1 MEEDGSALEPCS
13 YAYAVVLKSCIIGGE
28 PYMGKAVHCHALKR
42 GKRLDLFCR
51 NILLDLYVKLGLLV
65 CANMLF
71 EEMPDRNMVSFV
83 SLIQGHMKC
92 GNYADASK
100 LFFGLYREG
109 TSLIESYS
117 LCGLVDDARGVFEAI
132 KGRDI
137 VVWTGM
143 VSCYSENEFADEAL
157 LLFSEMMQSGFLP
170 NNYTLS
176 SLLKASVSLSSLKL
190 GKSIHGCAIK
200 CFYESDDYVGGAL
213 LDMYA
218 KCGDIEDARLVFNK
232 VSDCGVILWSFMI
245 ARYAQSDRNSEALDL
260 FQRMTKSSIVPNEYS
275 FSSILQACANINNLS
290 LGEQVHGHVI
300 KLGLESEIFV
310 ANALMDVYAKCS
322 DLDALTKI
330 FSMLCLK
337 NDVSWNTMIVG
348 HVQSGFAEYAL
359 QLFRQMRF
367 LNIRSTEVTYS
378 SVLRACA
385 SIAAIELAGQIHAL
399 VMKTPF
405 NDDNAVS
412 NSLVDSYAKCGN
424 ILYPRKVF
432 DLMKEHDVIS
442 WNSLISGYAVHG
454 LGIDALS
461 LFRKMIDE
469 GTKANGVT
477 FVGVLSACS
486 NMGLVNEGQHLFSS
500 MTQDYGIEPSME
512 HYTCMVRLFDALDCL
527 TRQ

>member
-28 PYMGKAVHCHALKR
+28 PYMGKAVHCHSLKR

-109 TSLIESYS
+109 HELNHF
-117 LCGLVDDARGVFEAI
+117 VFTTAL
-132 KGRDI
+132 KLFALMDLP
-137 VVWTGM
+137 
-143 VSCYSENEFADEAL
+143 EFGQCLHASIYEAL

-218 KCGDIEDARLVFNK
+218 KCGDIEDARLVFDK

-310 ANALMDVYAKCS
+310 ANALMDVYAKCC

-359 QLFRQMRF
+359 QLFRQIAF
-367 LNIRSTEVTYS
+367 LI
-378 SVLRACA
+378 
-385 SIAAIELAGQIHAL
+385 
-399 VMKTPF
+399 
-405 NDDNAVS
+405 
-412 NSLVDSYAKCGN
+412 
-424 ILYPRKVF
+424 
-432 DLMKEHDVIS
+432 
-442 WNSLISGYAVHG
+442 
-454 LGIDALS
+454 
-461 LFRKMIDE
+461 
-469 GTKANGVT
+469 
-477 FVGVLSACS
+477 
-486 NMGLVNEGQHLFSS
+486 
-500 MTQDYGIEPSME
+500 
-512 HYTCMVRLFDALDCL
+512 
-527 TRQ
+527 